1 MGEDKRPES
10 VPSPNCKDARN
21 ENAGDETRESINSP
35 MDTNN
40 HNKRLGF
47 DVGERYR
54 VLRTIGAGAYG
65 AVWYNREIYFPNFVL
80 IPVTFFSCALDLR
93 TGGLVAIKKIPSIFT
108 DTKETKRA
116 VREVRLLIHFRK
128 QENVSKI
135 NCSNSLIINFFAL
148 DPSNSGSLLWNSR

>member
-93 TGGLVAIKKIPSIFT
+93 TGGLVAIKKIPSIFA

-135 NCSNSLIINFFAL
+135 INNMFVSRLIIIFF
-148 DPSNSGSLLWNSR
+148 WH